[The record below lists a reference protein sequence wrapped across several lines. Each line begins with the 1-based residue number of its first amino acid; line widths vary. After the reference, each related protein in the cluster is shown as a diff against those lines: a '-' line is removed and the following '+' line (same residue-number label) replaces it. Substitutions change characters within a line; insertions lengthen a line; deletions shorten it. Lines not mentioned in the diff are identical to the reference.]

1 MTQTQIVILIAIIV
15 VLAIVL
21 GLVIATARSVRKNR
35 RIAEQTR
42 RTNEQIAAA
51 RKRAENRTST
61 RAGASGA
68 SRPQGTPSLA
78 DQAAAE
84 HSGAAG
90 AAATGVPSRT
100 AGSAAASQPSQKAAS
115 KAASTESAKTP
126 PAAMLPESG
135 ASRAVR
141 LRARLASGHSR
152 LGRALFGI
160 LTRDHLSEQD
170 WEDLEDTLL
179 LADVGA
185 EASERLVEAL
195 KKDARITGERDP
207 KAVRQAL
214 RARLLD
220 LVEDG
225 HEDRSLVALR
235 PGADKKKPQV
245 IIMVGVNGSGKTT
258 TVGKLGRLLKAEG
271 KSVMFAA
278 ADTFRAAAADQLA
291 TWAGTSGI
299 PLVRADHDGADPASV
314 AYDAAQKAV
323 EQGTDVLLIDTA
335 GRLQNKQNLMD
346 ELGKI
351 RRVVEKTVPVD
362 EVLLVLDATVGRNGV
377 EQARVFSQAI
387 GVTGVVLTKLDGSA
401 KGGVVISV
409 QDELGVPVKL
419 VGLGEGPDDLAVF
432 DPGSFVDGLV
442 PADPGSDSR
451 MAGNGDGQTAD
462 ARRGE

>member
-51 RKRAENRTST
+51 RKRAENRTSA

-68 SRPQGTPSLA
+68 ARPQGDSASA
-78 DQAAAE
+78 DKNAVTGGGAA
-84 HSGAAG
+84 AAG
-90 AAATGVPSRT
+90 AGTHSASSQAAGGTV
-100 AGSAAASQPSQKAAS
+100 ASQPSRKVTSA
-115 KAASTESAKTP
+115 ESAKTP
-126 PAAMLPESG
+126 TTATLPESG

-220 LVEDG
+220 LVQNG
-225 HEDRSLVALR
+225 HEDRSLAALR
-235 PGADKKKPQV
+235 PGAEKKKPQV

-299 PLVRADHDGADPASV
+299 PLVRANHDGADPASV

-351 RRVVEKTVPVD
+351 RRVVEKSVPVD

-432 DPGSFVDGLV
+432 DPESFVDGLV
-442 PADPGSDSR
+442 SDKAGSDR
-451 MAGNGDGQTAD
+451 PQG
-462 ARRGE
+462 R

>member
-21 GLVIATARSVRKNR
+21 GLVIATARSVRRNR

-51 RKRAENRTST
+51 RKRAENRTSA

-68 SRPQGTPSLA
+68 ARPKNVPSSTDGAVPQG
-78 DQAAAE
+78 
-84 HSGAAG
+84 GGAG
-90 AAATGVPSRT
+90 AAAQGASSQT
-100 AGSAAASQPSQKAAS
+100 AGGTAASQPSQKTT
-115 KAASTESAKTP
+115 STEAARTP
-126 PAAMLPESG
+126 APATLPESG

-235 PGADKKKPQV
+235 PGAEKKRPQV

-271 KSVMFAA
+271 RSVMFAA

-432 DPGSFVDGLV
+432 DPASFVDGLV
-442 PADPGSDSR
+442 PADPGTGT
-451 MAGNGDGQTAD
+451 AKGGDRRAAD
-462 ARRGE
+462 E